1 MNYQELEAAYID
13 AAGELRSKESSL
25 SNVEPELG
33 KFLHLRD
40 CLREHPEFGGF
51 LPKTFYSGGYLD
63 PVGVKGEEGNDA
75 VAV

>member
-40 CLREHPEFGGF
+40 CLREHPN
-51 LPKTFYSGGYLD
+51 LVVFYRKPFILAD
-63 PVGVKGEEGNDA
+63 TLILLV
-75 VAV
+75 

>member
-40 CLREHPEFGGF
+40 CLREALLHKASP
-51 LPKTFYSGGYLD
+51 LSW
-63 PVGVKGEEGNDA
+63 
-75 VAV
+75 